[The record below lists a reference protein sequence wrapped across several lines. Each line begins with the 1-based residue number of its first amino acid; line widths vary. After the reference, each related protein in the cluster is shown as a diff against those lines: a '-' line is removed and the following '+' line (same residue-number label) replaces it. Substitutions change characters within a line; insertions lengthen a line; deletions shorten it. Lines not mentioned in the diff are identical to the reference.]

1 MDLGVGPE
9 PVPGLSVGPVDD
21 DLVEPRMTCPL
32 NGVEGAAD
40 ALSRTERPEV
50 EQQGPPQG
58 GGIAVPALTGGR
70 VTCPNG
76 ERNNLVRRLGIP
88 LRRPPAATA
97 GSAFAAS
104 EPACPPNSYRREFDL
119 FFRSDYRSYY

>member
-1 MDLGVGPE
+1 VDLGVGPE

-32 NGVEGAAD
+32 NGVKEAAD
-40 ALSRTERPEV
+40 ALSRTEWPEA

-70 VTCPNG
+70 SDVPKRGSGCRAP
-76 ERNNLVRRLGIP
+76 LGDP
-88 LRRPPAATA
+88 
-97 GSAFAAS
+97 
-104 EPACPPNSYRREFDL
+104 
-119 FFRSDYRSYY
+119 